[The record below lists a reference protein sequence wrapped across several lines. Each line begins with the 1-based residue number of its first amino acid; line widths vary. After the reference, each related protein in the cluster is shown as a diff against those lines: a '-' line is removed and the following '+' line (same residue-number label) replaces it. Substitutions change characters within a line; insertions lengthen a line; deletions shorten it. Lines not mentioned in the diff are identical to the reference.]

1 MSGGN
6 ASNLRQRVV
15 SGAVLIV
22 VALALTWAGGVWY
35 RLLAAAISGAVLY
48 EWLTMTARSEK
59 PSNRWL
65 AAGLLA
71 VLLIL
76 LVTGASITFLSMGLV
91 GAFIVTGAHAARFEA
106 GPWPTLGLAY
116 AGLLGIALAALR
128 GADAAGLSVTLY
140 LFAVVWATDILA
152 YFVGRAVGGPKLA
165 PAISP
170 GKTWSGA
177 AGGTVAAAVAGI
189 FVAVELGSPL
199 GWGALL
205 LLTLILSVV
214 SQCGDLFESWIKRHF
229 GVKDSSQLIPGHGG
243 VMDRVDGLAVAAVA
257 LFLLGA
263 AIAGP
268 NAPATAFFAP

>member
-1 MSGGN
+1 MSGAR
-6 ASNLRQRVV
+6 ASNLKQRVV
-15 SGAVLIV
+15 SGAVLVV

-48 EWLTMTARSEK
+48 EWLTMTARAEK

-71 VLLIL
+71 VLLVL
-76 LVTGASITFLSMGLV
+76 LVTGASVPFLSMGLV
-91 GAFIVTGAHAARFEA
+91 GAVIVTGAHAARFAA
-106 GPWPTLGLAY
+106 GPWPVLGLVY
-116 AGLLGIALAALR
+116 AGLLAIALVALR
-128 GADAAGLSVTLY
+128 GEGAAGLSATLY

-152 YFVGRAVGGPKLA
+152 YFVGRAAGGPKLA

-177 AGGTVAAAVAGI
+177 AGGTAAAALAGI
-189 FVAVELGSPL
+189 LVAVELGSPL

-205 LLTLILSVV
+205 ALTLVLSVV
-214 SQCGDLFESWIKRHF
+214 SQCGDLFESWIKRRF
-229 GVKDSSQLIPGHGG
+229 GVKDSSRLIPGHGG

-263 AIAGP
+263 AFAGP
-268 NAPATAFFAP
+268 NAPASAFFAP

>member
-1 MSGGN
+1 MSGGQ

-15 SGAVLIV
+15 SGAVLVV
-22 VALALTWAGGVWY
+22 VALALTWAGDVWY
-35 RLLAAAISGAVLY
+35 RLLAAAISGTVLY
-48 EWLTMTARSEK
+48 EWLAMTVRSEK

-76 LVTGASITFLSMGLV
+76 LVTGASISFLSMALV
-91 GAFIVTGAHAARFEA
+91 GAVVVTGAHAARFGA
-106 GPWPTLGLAY
+106 GVWPTLGLAY
-116 AGLLGIALAALR
+116 AGLLGIALSALR
-128 GADAAGLSVTLY
+128 GADAAGLSATLY

-177 AGGTVAAAVAGI
+177 AGGTVAAVVAGI
-189 FVAVELGSPL
+189 FVAGQLGSPL
-199 GWGALL
+199 GWAALL
-205 LLTLILSVV
+205 ALTLVLSVV
-214 SQCGDLFESWIKRHF
+214 SQGGDLFESWIKRRF
-229 GVKDSSQLIPGHGG
+229 GAKDSSQLIPGHGG
-243 VMDRVDGLAVAAVA
+243 VMDRVDGLATAAFV

-268 NAPATAFFAP
+268 NAPAGAFFNH